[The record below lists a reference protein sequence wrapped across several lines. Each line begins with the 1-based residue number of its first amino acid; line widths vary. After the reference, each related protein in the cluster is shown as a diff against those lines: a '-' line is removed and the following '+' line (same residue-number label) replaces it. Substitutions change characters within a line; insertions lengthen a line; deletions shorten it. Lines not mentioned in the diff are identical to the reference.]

1 MPKHQMLINVVAG
14 EECRI
19 AIVADGRLEELYQE
33 RASSESHVGNIY
45 KGRVTNVEPS
55 IQAAFVDFGQE
66 RNGFLHISDLHPMY
80 FAGHDKDETEMV
92 GQKTPRRDR
101 PPIQKCLRR
110 GQEILV
116 QVLKEG
122 IGTKGPTLTSYLSIP
137 GRYLVMMPS
146 MERLGVSRKVEDDD
160 ARREM
165 RRILDELNPP
175 QGFGFIIRTAGIGK
189 NKTELKR
196 DLAYLQRLWS
206 SIEQRKK
213 HVNVGEL
220 FAESDLVVRT
230 IRDIFSTDIEQIIVD
245 DELAAKRARD
255 FLAIA
260 NPRTSSKVALYN
272 DPIPLFHRFD
282 IERQIETISARTVP
296 LPSGGSL
303 VIDST
308 EALVAIDVNSGKMR
322 DARDA
327 EGTAF
332 KANMEAADEICRQL
346 RLRDLGGVIVSDLID
361 MRDLRHRRQ
370 VETRFRDNLKRDRA
384 RTRTSP
390 ISQFG
395 ILEMT
400 RQRMRPSLRKSIYID
415 CPHCEGAAQV
425 KSPES
430 VVLDV
435 MRRLALVMHRDNVA
449 RVELT
454 VAPAVAFALL
464 NKKRSQLVGLES
476 MHNKS
481 IMVRVNESGSA
492 DFVSLLAFDERG
504 GQVEGESLSNMGT
517 FELVPVEAVKGKAV
531 INRPEAEPVEIEADE
546 EDSQE
551 ESEQSAMGEFD
562 QDEQDDQDESQQ
574 RDASND
580 ENDHAESDGVAE
592 HRDEAQGEDGEPK
605 KRRRRRRRGGRGRS
619 KRTGDQASEEGGDS
633 QSESADEHEQSS
645 QRDLDSRDLDSR
657 DSDERGQNQDNV
669 ERREAENQSKNFGRD
684 IYRLNPEAEDTHRN
698 EANAPSDESQSQ
710 DSEKD
715 QPAKPSTGG
724 AQLAGLSK
732 LASNQHLL
740 KRDVTVKQVNNPAN
754 DVASTPVSND
764 DENDPDGDRENTADN
779 NSNNEVQSN
788 ASEGQEDGQS
798 DGEEEGGVK
807 KRRRRR
813 RGGRRRSGA
822 NAAAGQD
829 SNTANAE
836 DNGGNNGNSGNSD
849 TSIPQDRVDTGTR
862 AQKDGN
868 RLTPMR
874 NEPTSRG
881 NSGNNASNDVGQDTH
896 VVSRGYHNPVLKQST
911 TKADTTSDSTDK
923 A

>member
-19 AIVADGRLEELYQE
+19 AIIADGRLEELYQE
-33 RASSESHVGNIY
+33 RASAESHVGNIY
-45 KGRVTNVEPS
+45 KGKVTNVEPS

-165 RRILDELNPP
+165 RRILDELKPP
-175 QGFGFIIRTAGIGK
+175 SGFGFIIRTAGIGK

-282 IERQIETISARTVP
+282 IERQIETISSRTVP

-308 EALVAIDVNSGKMR
+308 EALVAIDINSGKMR

-346 RLRDLGGVIVSDLID
+346 RLRDLGGVIVNDLID

-454 VAPAVAFALL
+454 VGPAVAFALL
-464 NKKRSQLVGLES
+464 NKKRSQIVALETL
-476 MHNKS
+476 HNKS
-481 IMVRVNESGSA
+481 ILIRVNDSGSS

-504 GQVEGESLSNMGT
+504 GQVEGESLTNMGT
-517 FELVPVEAVKGKAV
+517 YELVPVEAVKGKV
-531 INRPEAEPVEIEADE
+531 IVNRDEAEPVVVSDEFNDQDGSDNQDSDEDFQDHMYSQQDAQDNSENEEDHNSSQQIRDHNKAADE
-546 EDSQE
+546 ANDANEANE
-551 ESEQSAMGEFD
+551 ANEAGEAGSEG
-562 QDEQDDQDESQQ
+562 DD
-574 RDASND
+574 
-580 ENDHAESDGVAE
+580 DG
-592 HRDEAQGEDGEPK
+592 QGVK
-605 KRRRRRRRGGRGRS
+605 KRRRRRRGGRGRS
-619 KRTGDQASEEGGDS
+619 KRT
-633 QSESADEHEQSS
+633 SESSEVQNES
-645 QRDLDSRDLDSR
+645 QT
-657 DSDERGQNQDNV
+657 QDNLNDSESSNDEV
-669 ERREAENQSKNFGRD
+669 SSENIPN
-684 IYRLNPEAEDTHRN
+684 NPAVVN
-698 EANAPSDESQSQ
+698 EASSPSDSPTN
-710 DSEKD
+710 DSAD
-715 QPAKPSTGG
+715 TAPQQNKPRTGG
-724 AQLAGLSK
+724 FQLAGLSK
-732 LASNQHLL
+732 RMQQESEAKTQSTDEQNSGKSGESEASGGNSERDNTENSDEQTQSAEQAEEQNQE
-740 KRDVTVKQVNNPAN
+740 P
-754 DVASTPVSND
+754 
-764 DENDPDGDRENTADN
+764 
-779 NSNNEVQSN
+779 
-788 ASEGQEDGQS
+788 
-798 DGEEEGGVK
+798 K

-813 RGGRRRSGA
+813 RGGRRRSGGVNA
-822 NAAAGQD
+822 NENDG
-829 SNTANAE
+829 S
-836 DNGGNNGNSGNSD
+836 NGNDGHEGNDGQNNPQQNLSGSESQPSGDN
-849 TSIPQDRVDTGTR
+849 
-862 AQKDGN
+862 
-868 RLTPMR
+868 
-874 NEPTSRG
+874 SRG
-881 NSGNNASNDVGQDTH
+881 NDRSKGNDRGNDHSNDRGNTRPQQNNDRPAESSQNSSAAAPA
-896 VVSRGYHNPVLKQST
+896 VSRGYHNPALKS
-911 TKADTTSDSTDK
+911 SESTDQT
-923 A
+923 